1 MKKNLS
7 VLRIEQVLIFIF
19 TVLLFAGS
27 CQKVYAYDDQSG
39 DQSYVYNEY
48 GYNVRIPDAYEY
60 KEAYSL
66 KEITGVAVTSLTD
79 MFVREDGQIY
89 VVDSEAGTIFCIS
102 KNMELLDTF
111 SEFTLQNGEKTN
123 LKRPNGV
130 FASKELIYVAD
141 TGNSRILI
149 SDFKGNV
156 QLIIEKP
163 ENILGTDLSS
173 FLPTNVVV
181 DSAGRISIIAKNINT
196 GIMQF
201 SAEGSFMGYI
211 GAPKVQMDAFTKMLR
226 KFSTDA
232 QKAKM
237 QTYVPT
243 EYNNIKIDD
252 KNFIWGTIS
261 SYKVK
266 DFITAINTKTKK
278 FDGKVTPIK
287 KLNTMGSD
295 VLRRKGV
302 FAPLGDLMFMET
314 PSKIIDVGLGPN
326 QVYSMLDSTK
336 GRIFTYNNDGILL
349 YAFGNKGTKKG
360 NTQNAIA
367 IDYIDDEIVVLDA
380 GLNQLIRYQP
390 TAYGKL
396 LIDAEGYYEEG
407 EYEEANK
414 MWEQVV
420 ELNSNFAYAYI
431 GLGNAK
437 YSTEN
442 YNEAMEYFEYAN
454 DRNDYSKAKEK
465 LRKQKTQ
472 DIFPVIFVSIAGLIL
487 FQVTYQIVKK
497 IRNYAIGDSQFNRKE
512 EED

>member
-1 MKKNLS
+1 MKKDWSLFKRKKVLLS
-7 VLRIEQVLIFIF
+7 VFI
-19 TVLLFAGS
+19 VLLFAVS
-27 CQKVYAYDDQSG
+27 DQKTLAYDDHSG

-60 KEAYSL
+60 KDAYSL
-66 KEITGVAVTSLTD
+66 NDITGDTVTSLTD
-79 MFVREDGQIY
+79 MFVSEDGQIF
-89 VVDSEAGTIFCIS
+89 VVDSEAGAIFCIS
-102 KNMELLDTF
+102 KDMKLLHTYNEF
-111 SEFTLQNGEKTN
+111 SLQNGEKTT

-130 FASKELIYVAD
+130 FASSDLIYVAD
-141 TGNSRILI
+141 TGNSRVLI
-149 SDFKGNV
+149 SDIEGNV

-163 ENILGTDLSS
+163 ENLLGTDLAS
-173 FLPTNVVV
+173 FLPTHIVA

-201 SAEGSFMGYI
+201 SAEGSFIGYI
-211 GAPKVQMDAFTKMLR
+211 GAPKVQVDAFSKLLR
-226 KFSTDA
+226 KFSTDV

-261 SYKVK
+261 SLKYKDV
-266 DFITAINTKTKK
+266 ISAINTKAKDFADK
-278 FDGKVTPIK
+278 ATPIK
-287 KLNTMGSD
+287 KLNTMGAD

-302 FAPLGDLMFMET
+302 FAPLGDLMFQET

-326 QVYSMLDSTK
+326 LVYSMLDSTK

-349 YAFGNKGTKKG
+349 YAFGNKGSKKG

-367 IDYIDDEIVVLDA
+367 IDYIDDELIILDA
-380 GLNQLIRYQP
+380 GLNQLIRFQP
-390 TAYGKL
+390 TTYGKL
-396 LIDAEGYYEEG
+396 LLDAEGYYEAG
-407 EYEEANK
+407 EYEEANNL
-414 MWEQVV
+414 WEQVV

-437 YSTEN
+437 YSSEN

-472 DIFPVIFVSIAGLIL
+472 DIFPVVFISITGLIL
-487 FQVTYQIVKK
+487 FSIIYQIVRK
-497 IRNYAIGDSQFNRKE
+497 IRRYAIGDRQSNRKE
-512 EED
+512 K

>member
-1 MKKNLS
+1 
-7 VLRIEQVLIFIF
+7 
-19 TVLLFAGS
+19 
-27 CQKVYAYDDQSG
+27 
-39 DQSYVYNEY
+39 
-48 GYNVRIPDAYEY
+48 
-60 KEAYSL
+60 
-66 KEITGVAVTSLTD
+66 
-79 MFVREDGQIY
+79 
-89 VVDSEAGTIFCIS
+89 
-102 KNMELLDTF
+102 
-111 SEFTLQNGEKTN
+111 
-123 LKRPNGV
+123 
-130 FASKELIYVAD
+130 
-141 TGNSRILI
+141 
-149 SDFKGNV
+149 
-156 QLIIEKP
+156 
-163 ENILGTDLSS
+163 
-173 FLPTNVVV
+173 
-181 DSAGRISIIAKNINT
+181 
-196 GIMQF
+196 
-201 SAEGSFMGYI
+201 
-211 GAPKVQMDAFTKMLR
+211 
-226 KFSTDA
+226 
-232 QKAKM
+232 
-237 QTYVPT
+237 
-243 EYNNIKIDD
+243 
-252 KNFIWGTIS
+252 
-261 SYKVK
+261 
-266 DFITAINTKTKK
+266 
-278 FDGKVTPIK
+278 
-287 KLNTMGSD
+287 MGSD

-302 FAPLGDLMFMET
+302 FAPLGDLMFIET

-396 LIDAEGYYEEG
+396 LLDAEGYYAEG
-407 EYEEANK
+407 EYEEANR

-437 YSTEN
+437 YSSEN